1 MEVLTRLAIGLVLS
15 GAIGLLAY
23 RRDALTSSGVAG
35 AMLVGTLIFG
45 FGGWTW
51 GLTLI
56 AFFVSSSLLSHYRR
70 AEKEAVAEQFDKNE
84 RRDLGQVLA
93 NGGLGALLALAVY
106 FLVDLAGQARA
117 GHPLYVYLTVAYF
130 GVMATVNADTWAT
143 ELGVLARN
151 RPILLTT
158 GQSVEPG
165 TSGAITATGTTAAL
179 AGSAVIAL
187 VGGLFT
193 WQDGLGP
200 ALAIALGG
208 TLAGLLGSLFDS
220 LLGATVQAIYFV
232 DALDKET
239 EQHPLH
245 RSGHPTRHIRG
256 WAWLNN
262 DLVNFIASIVGA
274 ALATGLFAVLA

>member
-143 ELGVLARN
+143 EIGRAHV
-151 RPILLTT
+151 
-158 GQSVEPG
+158 
-165 TSGAITATGTTAAL
+165 
-179 AGSAVIAL
+179 
-187 VGGLFT
+187 
-193 WQDGLGP
+193 
-200 ALAIALGG
+200 
-208 TLAGLLGSLFDS
+208 
-220 LLGATVQAIYFV
+220 
-232 DALDKET
+232 
-239 EQHPLH
+239 
-245 RSGHPTRHIRG
+245 
-256 WAWLNN
+256 
-262 DLVNFIASIVGA
+262 
-274 ALATGLFAVLA
+274 

>member
-1 MEVLTRLAIGLVLS
+1 MTVQVLIGLMLAVLI
-15 GAIGLLAY
+15 AAAAY
-23 RRDALTSSGVAG
+23 RRGSLSVSGAVG
-35 AMLVGTLIFG
+35 AVIVGTITFG
-45 FGGWTW
+45 VGGW
-51 GLTLI
+51 GAGVLLVL
-56 AFFVSSSLLSHYRR
+56 FFVSSSALSHYRE
-70 AEKEAVAEQFDKNE
+70 AFKEQLGDKFSKGH
-84 RRDLGQVLA
+84 RRDLWQTLA
-93 NGGLGALLALAVY
+93 NGGVGAVCLIGQLIAPNPLWW
-106 FLVDLAGQARA
+106 AGFVGAI
-117 GHPLYVYLTVAYF
+117 
-130 GVMATVNADTWAT
+130 ATVNADTWAT

-232 DALDKET
+232 DALGKET

-262 DLVNFIASIVGA
+262 DLVNFIASILGA
-274 ALATGLFAVLA
+274 ALAAGLFAVLA